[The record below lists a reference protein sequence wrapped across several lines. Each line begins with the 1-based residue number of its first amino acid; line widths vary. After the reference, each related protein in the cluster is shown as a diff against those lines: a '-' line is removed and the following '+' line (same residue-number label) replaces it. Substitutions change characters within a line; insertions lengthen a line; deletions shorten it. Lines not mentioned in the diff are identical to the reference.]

1 MDLIVAID
9 IIDGNLVRLTKGA
22 YEARQTYGLD
32 PVEVAKEVEGV
43 GLSRLHLVD
52 LDGAKAGKMQNLKV
66 LEAIANTTSLF
77 IDVGGGIRTE
87 EDLASAFDAGAA
99 MANLG
104 SIAVKE
110 PEVVYGWIKAYGPER
125 LILAADS
132 QDGMVKSGGWL
143 KESTLTLEALIDA
156 YLTQGLVH
164 VTATDINRDG
174 MLSGPSTDL
183 YRSLMKGRPSMRLI
197 ASGGVSSLDDLVAL
211 GQMGLSG
218 AIIGK
223 ALYAGRFSLT
233 DLGVLQEQL
242 YG

>member
-22 YEARQTYGLD
+22 YETRQTYGLD

-132 QDGMVKSGGWL
+132 QDGMDKSGGWL